1 MERLQKIISR
11 AGAASRREA
20 ERMILAG
27 RVQLNGLVVTELGV
41 QAEAGHHKHG
51 SEQINGQVAVRVRI
65 CSVTGAEGVQQG
77 FFE

>member
-27 RVQLNGLVVTELGV
+27 RVQLNGLVVTELVV
-41 QAEAGHHKHG
+41 QA
-51 SEQINGQVAVRVRI
+51 
-65 CSVTGAEGVQQG
+65 
-77 FFE
+77 